1 MAVDIR
7 LSAEAR
13 DTLAVVAREIL
24 GISEIDGLYVGD
36 GLTIAH
42 DIVNAPMLTVEVT
55 KILSPEEYDA
65 IRRAVL

>member
-13 DTLAVVAREIL
+13 ENLAEVTRKIL
-24 GISEIDGLYVGD
+24 GIEGIDGLFVGD
-36 GLTIAH
+36 GATIAH
-42 DIVNAPMLTVEVT
+42 DIVNAPMLTVKVT

>member
-13 DTLAVVAREIL
+13 ENLAEVTRDVL
-24 GISEIDGLYVGD
+24 GIGAIEGLYLGD
-36 GLTIAH
+36 GVTVAH

-55 KILSPEEYDA
+55 KILTEEEYER
-65 IRRAVL
+65 IRSAVL